1 MKKNHARRDLIF
13 DEKRQEAVGKKIILN
28 LLELIQVSVMMKIMK
43 LVEYNNLL
51 VNLKTDNLKKLEKDS
66 NKKIKELEDEI
77 KELKLQLASQI
88 TQ

>member
-1 MKKNHARRDLIF
+1 M
-13 DEKRQEAVGKKIILN
+13 N

-77 KELKLQLASQI
+77 KELKLQLTSQI

>member
-1 MKKNHARRDLIF
+1 
-13 DEKRQEAVGKKIILN
+13 
-28 LLELIQVSVMMKIMK
+28 MKIMK

-51 VNLKTDNLKKLEKDS
+51 VNLKIDNLKKLEKDS

-77 KELKLQLASQI
+77 KELKLQLTSQI

>member
-1 MKKNHARRDLIF
+1 
-13 DEKRQEAVGKKIILN
+13 
-28 LLELIQVSVMMKIMK
+28 MMKIMK

-77 KELKLQLASQI
+77 KELKLQLTSQI